1 MPFLILVR
9 MISSWLAASVLAL
22 GHLQPVTDF
31 KNIVGQSSETLLQVR
46 KHSITMAIDQ
56 QLPMQ

>member
-1 MPFLILVR
+1 